1 MSHRLAVLAPIG
13 GLMFTLAWLVLGV
26 VSPGYELFGTRIEPY
41 SWVSQPVS
49 GLGLGVTAAWM
60 NTAFVFGGI
69 LIAVGLLSTADFW
82 WRRGRIGRAG
92 FILMSPMGLGMI
104 MCGLFT
110 LESMMLHLTGFLLAI
125 PLPSIGLILASV
137 AIRRDSPQPAAW
149 AAIGGATALTLFI
162 VFMATFD
169 PESAGGNYGIAGLFQ
184 RVLIVVTMAAV
195 IGLTLWVSAVD
206 GRPGVQVGVHGDGT
220 AP

>member
-13 GLMFTLAWLVLGV
+13 GLMFTLAWLVLGA

-49 GLGLGVTAAWM
+49 GLGLGVTAVWM
-60 NTAFVFGGI
+60 NSAFVLGGI
-69 LIAVGLLSTADFW
+69 LIAVGMLSTASFW
-82 WRRGRIGRAG
+82 WRRGGTGRTA
-92 FILMSPMGLGMI
+92 FILMSLLGLGMI
-104 MCGLFT
+104 VCGLFT

-125 PLPSIGLILASV
+125 PLPSIGLILAGV
-137 AIRRDSPQPAAW
+137 AIRRDSPRLAMW
-149 AAIGGATALTLFI
+149 ASIGGVTALTLFT

-184 RVLIVVTMAAV
+184 RVLIAVTMAAV
-195 IGLTLWVSAVD
+195 IGLTFGVSVAD
-206 GRPGVQVGVHGDGT
+206 ERRGVPVPNGGDGI
-220 AP
+220 AR